1 MNLPNKLTLLRIVMV
16 PMIVVIFIF
25 PFNNVPEYELMN
37 TSISIIDIITLVIF
51 AIASFTDFLDGMIA
65 RKYNLITTFGKF
77 ADPIADKLLVNSVL
91 LLLAGEGTI
100 PIIVPI
106 IMISRDMVVDA
117 IRLVAA
123 SNNRVIAASP
133 WGKLKTVAQMFAI
146 IMLLLRNIPFSLM
159 GVRVDLFLIGI
170 ATVVSLISGIDYF
183 IKNKDIIMESV

>member
-25 PFNNVPEYELMN
+25 PFGNVPEYELMN

-51 AIASFTDFLDGMIA
+51 AIASVTDFLDGMIA

-91 LLLAGEGTI
+91 LLLAGDGTI

-183 IKNKDIIMESV
+183 VKNKDIILESV